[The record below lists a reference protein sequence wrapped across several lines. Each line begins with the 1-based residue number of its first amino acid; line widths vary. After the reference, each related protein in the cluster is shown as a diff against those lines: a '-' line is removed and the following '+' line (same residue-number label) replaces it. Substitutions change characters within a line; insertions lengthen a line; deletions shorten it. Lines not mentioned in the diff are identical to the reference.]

1 MTKKNASD
9 EVKVLARNL
18 VPGNMVRANDGGL
31 YRVISV
37 DLVIDP
43 RGGVYEAETDEV
55 LVRLERESVIGQE
68 LMRGEVTIEAA

>member
-18 VPGNMVRANDGGL
+18 APGNMVRANDGGL